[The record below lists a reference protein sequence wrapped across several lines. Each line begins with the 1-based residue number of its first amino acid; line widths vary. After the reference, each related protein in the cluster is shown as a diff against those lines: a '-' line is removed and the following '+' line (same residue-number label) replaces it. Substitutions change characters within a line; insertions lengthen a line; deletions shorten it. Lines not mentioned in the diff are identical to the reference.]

1 MYPVQSEYW
10 LFPADSASVHMA
22 EHKEDRIA
30 LSKWGND
37 LRQIYRPLG
46 QIAEISKLD
55 IDLLM
60 NHSVQG
66 VNAGYTTRD

>member
-1 MYPVQSEYW
+1 
-10 LFPADSASVHMA
+10 MA